1 MVIIVI
7 MLSST
12 YNVLIE
18 RKYDLDMMIEILKSL
33 KRAEESAILKSSIM
47 LMNYNIIEGIFYA
60 LLQELFDYFAD
71 NNIDIEKWKD
81 FANTIAIYHYKN
93 IESPKGKKTETAQNL
108 LKFRKLNTM
117 SVPDFKEY
125 SRVNKLFSGNL
136 DQNQIRYISKDYFG
150 VNYRGKQGDKYL
162 YEIKEIRKALAHGE
176 LKYSEACRN
185 FTNADIEK
193 YSISVY
199 DYMKRVIDAFKSKY
213 SNSYLV
219 KSS

>member
-93 IESPKGKKTETAQNL
+93 IESPKGKKQ
-108 LKFRKLNTM
+108 KQRKT
-117 SVPDFKEY
+117 Y
-125 SRVNKLFSGNL
+125 
-136 DQNQIRYISKDYFG
+136 
-150 VNYRGKQGDKYL
+150 
-162 YEIKEIRKALAHGE
+162 
-176 LKYSEACRN
+176 
-185 FTNADIEK
+185 
-193 YSISVY
+193 
-199 DYMKRVIDAFKSKY
+199 
-213 SNSYLV
+213 
-219 KSS
+219 

>member
-1 MVIIVI
+1 M

-18 RKYDLDMMIEILKSL
+18 RKYDLDIMIEILKSL
-33 KRAEESAILKSSIM
+33 KKVEESAILKSSII
-47 LMNYNIIEGIFYA
+47 LMNYNIIEGTFYA
-60 LLQELFDYFAD
+60 LLQELFDCFTD
-71 NNIDIEKWKD
+71 KDIDIEKWHKD
-81 FANTIAIYHYKN
+81 FASTIAIYHYKN
-93 IESPKGKKTETAQNL
+93 IESLKGKKIATAQNL
-108 LKFRKLNTM
+108 LKFRKLNII

-136 DQNQIRYISKDYFG
+136 DQKQIRCISKDYFG

-162 YEIKEIRKALAHGE
+162 EKIKEIRNKLAHGE

-199 DYMKRVIDAFKSKY
+199 DYMKRVIDAFCMKY
-213 SNSYLV
+213 SNKL
-219 KSS
+219 